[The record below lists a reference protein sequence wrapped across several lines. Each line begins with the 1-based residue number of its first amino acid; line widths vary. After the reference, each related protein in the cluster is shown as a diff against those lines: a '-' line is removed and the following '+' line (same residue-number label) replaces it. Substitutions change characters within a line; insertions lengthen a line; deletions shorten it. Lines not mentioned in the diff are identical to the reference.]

1 MAPASSEQNFRT
13 NLQQFRWSRGVTDDS
28 QPQQAQ
34 QSSNPFSRFY
44 QSIAGDY
51 VPLRSSERSNE
62 EEAWFALSSWERLLG
77 FGACL
82 IGAAV
87 CFFIAFLTILRCV
100 LFTAIVQLIQ
110 RYIQANQVRAILQAC
125 SPRFLTLKLYLWG
138 HVSLGSLLVM
148 FGFSVLIGPINH
160 IKHLVSKERLPFT
173 IVYFGSLGATL
184 YFSLGLHSFLGSLI
198 CGVVQVVAL
207 LAYVLAYFPGG
218 TQTLR
223 LGGQMAARGAGSLLP
238 L

>member
-1 MAPASSEQNFRT
+1 MAPASSEQNFRE

-28 QPQQAQ
+28 QPQAQ

-87 CFFIAFLTILRCV
+87 CFFIAFLTILRPTKFA
-100 LFTAIVQLIQ
+100 LSF
-110 RYIQANQVRAILQAC
+110 
-125 SPRFLTLKLYLWG
+125 
-138 HVSLGSLLVM
+138 SLGSLLVM

-207 LAYVLAYFPGG
+207 LAYILAYFPGG

>member
-1 MAPASSEQNFRT
+1 MAPASSEQNFRA

-28 QPQQAQ
+28 QPQAQ

-87 CFFIAFLTILRCV
+87 CFFIAFLTILRPTKFA
-100 LFTAIVQLIQ
+100 LSF
-110 RYIQANQVRAILQAC
+110 
-125 SPRFLTLKLYLWG
+125 
-138 HVSLGSLLVM
+138 SLGSLLVM

-207 LAYVLAYFPGG
+207 LAYILAYFPGG

>member
-100 LFTAIVQLIQ
+100 LFTVSVQLIQ
-110 RYIQANQVRAILQAC
+110 R
-125 SPRFLTLKLYLWG
+125 
-138 HVSLGSLLVM
+138 LGSLLVM

-207 LAYVLAYFPGG
+207 LAYILAYFPGG